1 MMDGPAHDLAR
12 LLAAAAA
19 EPGLDG
25 LLLLDA
31 SPEFLLTAG
40 DLFGNLLR
48 MAGGRPP
55 HRQILASYLSEDDL
69 WIRLA
74 VRRTGQ
80 GQSFV
85 PRPGRLVQS
94 ARDPVT
100 LVVIPDL
107 ARLTIAA
114 QRAVVML
121 LDTPAAYLER
131 HGQHRRWKPR
141 LRWLAGCAAA
151 DIGEVSMHILD
162 RFPTRFIANRAAPGS
177 GTPPSL
183 TEPAVILQHL
193 PAGWTTALSDR
204 AAPPSYSDEAV
215 ARAALSHSAPASIR
229 RAIALSRLARGIAR
243 LDASRSVMVSHVDEA
258 ARLTGLE
265 LKPELPDPDQ
275 AEPARPAGPQP
286 VPGHSGA
293 SFGSGRRV
301 TTVPTPSGPLGPA
314 PKPSALRPEPVT
326 TAETSTSFPAADV
339 PAPAL
344 SSTPYPEDIAKKDHD
359 AAPLSTP
366 HQHGVTGRAD
376 RGPVIGVRPATE
388 LRDLAWVPTLI
399 EAAKYQPIR
408 RRHLRRLDGAGLILS
423 PTDLRSHRRA
433 FRTEFMLALVLDHT
447 CLQRGQL
454 AGMVASYLQWAY
466 VRRSAVCVVEVG
478 AAGTR
483 SELRAELFMGR
494 NARDAFVQAALQRSR
509 GRATPLA
516 HGLELARDT
525 LQHATQHGWSQIT
538 EAWLVVVTDGLA
550 NVPLAASLTN
560 SAALPWAGRGIEDA
574 ITVAA
579 RIAALKSVRA
589 VVVAPSRVPHP
600 ELPARLAAAM
610 GAGLVRVQPAVATGE
625 TLAT

>member
-1 MMDGPAHDLAR
+1 MDGPARDLVR

-40 DLFGNLLR
+40 DLFESLLCI
-48 MAGGRPP
+48 AGGRPP
-55 HRQILASYLSEDDL
+55 RRRNLASYLSEDDL

-80 GQSFV
+80 GQTLV

-121 LDTPAAYLER
+121 LDTPVAYLER

-162 RFPTRFIANRAAPGS
+162 RFPVRFIADRVAPSS
-177 GTPPSL
+177 GAPQ
-183 TEPAVILQHL
+183 EPAVILQHL
-193 PAGWTTALSDR
+193 SADGAAALSDP
-204 AAPPSYSDEAV
+204 AAPPSFSDQAV

-229 RAIALSRLARGIAR
+229 RTIALSRLARGIAR

-258 ARLTGLE
+258 ARLTGLKLE
-265 LKPELPDPDQ
+265 PELPEPEQ
-275 AEPARPAGPQP
+275 AEPARPAGPPP

-293 SFGSGRRV
+293 SHGSGGHV
-301 TTVPTPSGPLGPA
+301 TAIPTPSGRLDPT
-314 PKPSALRPEPVT
+314 PKPSALRLEPVT

-344 SSTPYPEDIAKKDHD
+344 SSTPYPEDIAKNDHG

-366 HQHGVTGRAD
+366 HQHNVTGRAD
-376 RGPVIGVRPATE
+376 RGPVIGVRPATD

-408 RRHLRRLDGAGLILS
+408 RRHLYRPDGAGLILS

-433 FRTEFMLALVLDHT
+433 FRTEFMLTLVLDHT

-494 NARDAFVQAALQRSR
+494 NARDAFVQVALQRSR

-589 VVVAPSRVPHP
+589 VVVSPSPVPHP